1 MAMTADN
8 GMMQRQYQWLQML
21 SDEFP
26 GRVDFLSLNSSP
38 KIARAWLAA
47 RNLDIKVIDGPFAI
61 AARLNALAWYISG
74 TLFCNKL
81 RWLDSFRFLFHTP
94 IPKHWVHRYSVII
107 CYYAWNYHLLRLGRA
122 SRRVLIDLG
131 DVMAN
136 RHERTGARRWIS
148 LSQDD
153 EREII
158 EGVGRCLAISDG
170 DVQEFEH
177 LYRVKL
183 PMAPFVPANSDG
195 LLALEPP
202 QDRRVIGF
210 IGAPSYLNE
219 QIMASLADEQFL
231 RKLGEAG
238 LRLIVAGGIC
248 STCDPELLSR
258 LRAGGA
264 EVIGPVSNILE
275 FYGSVAVVLNPV
287 GPSTGV
293 KIKSVETLMAGRGL
307 ITTRWG
313 SDRTLEQQF
322 PRQICMIN
330 WPVTPTE
337 LASAS
342 IEFFRSERPTNDQS
356 RIAYRAHA
364 EACMRAQ
371 IHG

>member
-1 MAMTADN
+1 MTVDN

-21 SDEFP
+21 SGEFP
-26 GRVDFLSLNSSP
+26 GKVDLLSLNSSP
-38 KIARAWLAA
+38 KTARAWLAA
-47 RNLDIKVIDGPFAI
+47 RNLKINVLDGPFAI
-61 AARLNALAWYISG
+61 AARLNALAWYAGG
-74 TLFCNKL
+74 TLLCNKL
-81 RWLDSFRFLFHTP
+81 RWLDSFQFLLHTP
-94 IPKHWVHRYSVII
+94 IPKHWVHRYNLII

-122 SRRVLIDLG
+122 NRRVLIDLG

-158 EGVGRCLAISDG
+158 EGAGRCLAISDG
-170 DVQEFEH
+170 DVQEFER

-183 PMAPFVPANSDG
+183 PIVPFVPANSDG
-195 LLALEPP
+195 LLALKPN
-202 QDRRVIGF
+202 QDKNVIGF

-219 QIMASLADEQFL
+219 QILALLAEEQFL
-231 RKLGEAG
+231 RKIGEAG

-248 STCDPELLSR
+248 NTCDPELLLR

-275 FYGSVAVVLNPV
+275 FYDSVALVLNPV

-293 KIKSVETLMAGRGL
+293 KIKSVEALMAGRLL

-322 PRQICMIN
+322 PRQIFIIN
-330 WPVTPTE
+330 WPVTPVE

-342 IEFFRSERPTNDQS
+342 IAFFRNTPQVNDMS
-356 RIAYRAHA
+356 RIAYQAHA
-364 EACMRAQ
+364 EACMRWQ